1 MRKQRRGRPAGDT
14 LGQAKTGT
22 AAGGPSLAMRRSLRG
37 SAVGTEAEIPSFAAA
52 TEAAPRHRA
61 AAAYLSILSSTISRV
76 PATILLNRMA
86 DKLFSGCSIRNWS
99 TLHVAPSIRRDTH
112 TGFITIGKKAGATG
126 IG

>member
-61 AAAYLSILSSTISRV
+61 AAAYLSTNILSSSVSRV
-76 PATILLNRMA
+76 PATILL
-86 DKLFSGCSIRNWS
+86 WE
-99 TLHVAPSIRRDTH
+99 
-112 TGFITIGKKAGATG
+112 
-126 IG
+126 